1 MLKEIDMVTSIRD
14 QLDKIHISL
23 DYVSLFIYLA
33 DYVKFVEMAEGKM
46 DLSYVSKV
54 NAMKRKLL
62 M

>member
-1 MLKEIDMVTSIRD
+1 MVTSIRD